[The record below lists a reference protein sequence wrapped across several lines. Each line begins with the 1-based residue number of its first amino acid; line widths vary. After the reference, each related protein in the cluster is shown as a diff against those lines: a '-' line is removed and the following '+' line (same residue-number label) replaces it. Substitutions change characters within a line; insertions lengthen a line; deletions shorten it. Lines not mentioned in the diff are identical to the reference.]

1 MSKSPNPPRLL
12 IVEPNKGALS
22 MTAQRLSDA
31 GYRIIASDQP
41 GAAVAELHRVPVD
54 LVIAELRMGS
64 LSGLELARLVRDD
77 SVLKDTPLI
86 LIAGR
91 SDASGA
97 IEGFAAGA
105 DDVVA
110 KPFDFDVLA
119 ARVARLLARARAIK
133 ELRHDNATLDARVV
147 TRAIELG
154 EARAALKESEAER
167 IRLQSMVKRA

>member
-1 MSKSPNPPRLL
+1 MTKAPNPLRLL
-12 IVEPNKGALS
+12 IVEPNKGALG
-22 MTAQRLSDA
+22 MMAKRLSEA
-31 GYRIIASDQP
+31 GYRVIASDQP
-41 GAAVAELHRVPVD
+41 SAAVAELHRIPVD
-54 LVIAELRMGS
+54 LVIAELRMPG

-119 ARVARLLARARAIK
+119 ARVTRLLARARAVK

-154 EARAALKESEAER
+154 ETRAALKVSETER
-167 IRLQSMVKRA
+167 LRLEAIVKRA